1 MLREAKD
8 VGKANSASFH
18 LSVVMR
24 VLISALMR
32 LSLFALVVPA
42 TLMAQAPKSAPAG
55 IRRGATPAPA
65 LPLKFV
71 GPPTTG
77 AITAR
82 DLMSRLYRFADD
94 SMMGRLAGTPWNDKG
109 TDFIASEV
117 KRLGLE
123 PAGEHG
129 TYFQNALIR
138 REVSDASTLTVAG
151 TSYKLWTDFVPRDQG
166 TVERPVN
173 GAMAVF
179 AGTFGDT
186 SSYLSVDQAAGKV
199 IVMRTGRGADGK
211 PDHNR
216 INRFQLTQR
225 YMNAAAI
232 AVVSVDDMPA
242 GYIDATYRNFGVT
255 EKAPADSTPVPLYF
269 YVTNAVA
276 RAMLGGDVDSAKTGA
291 TGVPVQAAVRIVEKD
306 APGRNVIAILRGSDP
321 TLRNEYVAIG
331 AHNDHIGFSTEPA
344 EHDSVYAF
352 MHIAAPQ
359 GADNA
364 PPKPTAADW
373 VRINALKDSLRK
385 ANPARMDSI
394 YNGADDD
401 GSGSMSVL
409 EIAERFATAKTRPKR
424 SILFIWHVGE
434 ELGLFG
440 SEYFTDHPTV
450 PRESIVAELNMD
462 MVGRGG
468 ANDYT
473 GVTKA
478 GAALHGGA
486 GYVQLVGARRLST
499 ELGDMVERVNRV
511 QQFGLHFDY
520 SMDADGHPQNIYC
533 RSDHYEY
540 ARYGIPIVFFTTGG
554 HADYHQVTDEP
565 QYIDYNRMAQ
575 IAKLVQASAFE
586 LANLGHRVVVDKPK
600 PDPHGRCQQ

>member
-1 MLREAKD
+1 MLLA
-8 VGKANSASFH
+8 APLL
-18 LSVVMR
+18 LS
-24 VLISALMR
+24 
-32 LSLFALVVPA
+32 
-42 TLMAQAPKSAPAG
+42 AQAPKSAAAG
-55 IRRGATPAPA
+55 TRRGATKAPATA

-109 TDFIASEV
+109 TDFIAGEV

-123 PAGEHG
+123 PAGENG
-129 TYFQNALIR
+129 TYFQNALIKR
-138 REVSDASTLTVAG
+138 DVASESSMRVG
-151 TSYKLWTDFVPRDQG
+151 TQSYQLWKEFVPRDQG
-166 TVERPVN
+166 VKPRPVD
-173 GAMAVF
+173 GAVAIF
-179 AGTFGDT
+179 AGTFGD
-186 SSYLSVDQAAGKV
+186 SASYLPADQAAGKV
-199 IVMRTGRGADGK
+199 VVMRTGRGADGK

-225 YMNAAAI
+225 YMSAAAI
-232 AVVSVDDMPA
+232 AVVSVDYMPD
-242 GYIDATYRNFGVT
+242 GYIEKTYRQSSVT
-255 EKAPADSTPVPLYF
+255 EKRDADTTRVPLYF
-269 YVTNAVA
+269 YVTTNVA
-276 RAMLGGDVDSAKTGA
+276 KAMLGADPDSAKTGL
-291 TGVPVQAAVRIVEKD
+291 TGVPVQADVRISELT

-331 AHNDHIGFSTEPA
+331 AHNDHIGFDNEPV
-344 EHDSVYAF
+344 EHDSAFAF

-364 PPKPTAADW
+364 PPKPTPADW
-373 VRINALKDSLRK
+373 ARINAMKDSLR
-385 ANPARMDSI
+385 ALRPARMDSI

-401 GSGSMSVL
+401 GSGSMAVL
-409 EIAERFATAKTRPKR
+409 EIAERFATNAIRPKR

-450 PRESIVAELNMD
+450 PRDAIVAELNMD

-468 ANDYT
+468 TGDFT

-478 GAALHGGA
+478 GEAIHGGA

-499 ELGDMVERVNRV
+499 ELGDMVERVNKAQR
-511 QQFGLHFDY
+511 FGLRFDY
-520 SMDADGHPQNIYC
+520 SLDADGHPQNIYC

-554 HADYHQVTDEP
+554 HSDYHQVTDEP
-565 QYIDYNRMAQ
+565 QYIDYDRMAQ
-575 IAKLVQASAFE
+575 ISKLVQASAVQI
-586 LANLGHRVVVDKPK
+586 ANLGHRVVVDKPK